1 MNKNTV
7 LGFIC
12 IGIILIGFSWYNTK
26 VFKEQQRA
34 QFVADSIAHAEAL
47 KNAPKI
53 DSTAIA
59 AADSAALALSAAAP
73 VGQMYK
79 DSLLEAASNAPA
91 EFYTLENNKLKVVF
105 STKGAQASE
114 VLVKDYRTYD
124 SLDLYLLRKD
134 ASDFGLS
141 FYTDQQISTS
151 DFTFSKVGQTDTSLV
166 MRLNFSGN
174 AYIDYMYTLPADS
187 YMMKFNVRM
196 VGMDRYISRNQSKL
210 GVDWNLM
217 VPRLERGYE
226 NEKNYSTIA
235 YKYPNEKKV
244 EDLGLR
250 KEHSSEEVNTKVEWF
265 AFQQQF
271 FSAILMAD
279 NDFIGGD
286 LAYTFAP
293 EEKYLVEKELME
305 CEAAMQ
311 VEYDAAPVV
320 DIPFQFYFGPNLYKE
335 LKSYGYGFEQI
346 VPLGGWLIGWI
357 NRVVIINCFDFL
369 NGFISNYGIIILLMT
384 IFIKLVIS
392 PLTFKSYMS
401 SAKMRVLKPE
411 IDKINQKYPR
421 KEDAMK
427 KQQETMALYSKTGVS
442 VFGGCLPML
451 LQFPILFAM
460 FRFFPASFEL
470 RQQGFLW
477 ADDLSAYDSILDL
490 PFNIPLYGDHVS
502 LFALLM
508 AVSMYFYSKMNMDQM
523 PSDSNMAGM
532 RGMQLYFMPIFLL
545 VLCNNFSSGLSYY
558 YMLSNLITIIQTW
571 VIRKYFVDEK
581 KIYAQLQAKASNA
594 KAKPKSKWQMRLE
607 ELQKQQAEMQRQQ
620 QARRSEMDRRM
631 QNKK

>member
-286 LAYTFAP
+286 LAYKFAP

-305 CEAAMQ
+305 CAAAMQ

-392 PLTFKSYMS
+392 PLTLKSYMS

-442 VFGGCLPML
+442 LFGGCLPML

-523 PSDSNMAGM
+523 PSDPNMAGM

-620 QARRSEMDRRM
+620 QARWSEMDRRM

>member
-59 AADSAALALSAAAP
+59 AADSAALAVSAATP
-73 VGQMYK
+73 MGQMYK

-286 LAYTFAP
+286 LAYKFAP

-305 CEAAMQ
+305 CAAAMQ

-523 PSDSNMAGM
+523 PSDPNMAGM

-581 KIYAQLQAKASNA
+581 KIYAQLQAKASSA

>member
-217 VPRLERGYE
+217 IPRLERGYE

-250 KEHSSEEVNTKVEWF
+250 KEHSSEEVNTKIEWF

-392 PLTFKSYMS
+392 PLTLKSYMS

-523 PSDSNMAGM
+523 PSDPNMAGM

>member
-286 LAYTFAP
+286 LAYKFAP

-305 CEAAMQ
+305 CAAAMQ

-346 VPLGGWLIGWI
+346 VPLGGWLILSI
-357 NRVVIINCFDFL
+357 S
-369 NGFISNYGIIILLMT
+369 GFNTL
-384 IFIKLVIS
+384 IF
-392 PLTFKSYMS
+392 
-401 SAKMRVLKPE
+401 A
-411 IDKINQKYPR
+411 
-421 KEDAMK
+421 EDM
-427 KQQETMALYSKTGVS
+427 
-442 VFGGCLPML
+442 
-451 LQFPILFAM
+451 
-460 FRFFPASFEL
+460 
-470 RQQGFLW
+470 
-477 ADDLSAYDSILDL
+477 
-490 PFNIPLYGDHVS
+490 
-502 LFALLM
+502 
-508 AVSMYFYSKMNMDQM
+508 
-523 PSDSNMAGM
+523 
-532 RGMQLYFMPIFLL
+532 
-545 VLCNNFSSGLSYY
+545 
-558 YMLSNLITIIQTW
+558 
-571 VIRKYFVDEK
+571 
-581 KIYAQLQAKASNA
+581 
-594 KAKPKSKWQMRLE
+594 
-607 ELQKQQAEMQRQQ
+607 
-620 QARRSEMDRRM
+620 
-631 QNKK
+631 

>member
-271 FSAILMAD
+271 FSAIFMAD

-286 LAYTFAP
+286 LAYKFAP

-305 CEAAMQ
+305 CAAAMQ

-442 VFGGCLPML
+442 LFGGCLPML

-523 PSDSNMAGM
+523 PSDPNMAGM